1 MKRMPETFDNTF
13 DYEELDLEIHGAKDK
28 KDADKTAEGFA
39 EWSASQ
45 KYKTKSKET
54 EARKYFRP
62 SVIFDCAVN
71 PDQIPGMH
79 FPSKTDTVPAWIGK

>member
-39 EWSASQ
+39 EWAVSQ
-45 KYKTKSKET
+45 KHKTKL
-54 EARKYFRP
+54 
-62 SVIFDCAVN
+62 
-71 PDQIPGMH
+71 
-79 FPSKTDTVPAWIGK
+79 